1 MKSFIISVIIGIL
14 VVWGCMYST
23 HCIERVSAELKEDNK
38 KIVEFLK
45 KDDYEEAEKVADNM
59 SEYLDKEKT
68 RLAIIMDHTDL
79 DKIELG
85 IAELEGYIEGK
96 IKTDALA
103 KCSMIDV
110 MVRHMPKNYKVKFE
124 NVL

>member
-14 VVWGCMYST
+14 VISGCMYST
-23 HCIERVSAELKEDNK
+23 YCIENVSKELREDNK
-38 KIVEFLK
+38 KIVNFLK
-45 KDDYEEAEKVADNM
+45 EEDFRGAKEVAKDMSDYLDEEKV
-59 SEYLDKEKT
+59 K
-68 RLAIIMDHTDL
+68 LAIIMDHSEL

-85 IAELEGYIEGK
+85 IAELEGYIEGE